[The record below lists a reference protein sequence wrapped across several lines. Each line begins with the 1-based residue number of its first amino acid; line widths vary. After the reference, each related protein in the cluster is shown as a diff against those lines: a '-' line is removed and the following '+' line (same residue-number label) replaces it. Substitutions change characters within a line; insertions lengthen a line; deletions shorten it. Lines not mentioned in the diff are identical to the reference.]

1 MFVVYFWV
9 FSFLAVPP
17 PGYPSLRLV
26 GWLSFFDGRATI
38 SLELIRAP
46 RDRVLCEPFCFAVE
60 TVGRPDGFYEAG
72 LVLFVWWVTR
82 TVRGYRRGNFLSGTP
97 GPSG

>member
-72 LVLFVWWVTR
+72 LVLFGGSPGR
-82 TVRGYRRGNFLSGTP
+82 SGGNFLSGTP